1 MFVFKIVVLST
12 NFDEFLSEIQ
22 VRDFFTKSVC
32 IMFRMCLAFETN
44 FTFASV
50 ITSQSYFTSTSTGF
64 LIQSREGAMSGGNP
78 IGANQQLS
86 EAHQMMAEAGMLKG
100 TAGSLDGQVQTM
112 NSQVRRDWRMMI
124 GPPAHRKLFGH
135 PQPESIKTHGPS
147 EFRQVHFS

>member
-1 MFVFKIVVLST
+1 
-12 NFDEFLSEIQ
+12 
-22 VRDFFTKSVC
+22 
-32 IMFRMCLAFETN
+32 MCLALEIN

-100 TAGSLDGQVQTM
+100 TAGSLDGQVQAM
-112 NSQVRRDWRMMI
+112 NGQIPAYLAAAHWAAWRKMS
-124 GPPAHRKLFGH
+124 PLSVFGN
-135 PQPESIKTHGPS
+135 IKNMLQ
-147 EFRQVHFS
+147 F